1 MLTQRRLESQ
11 FDLEN
16 LCLTPSNINAKHRK
30 SHIILNN
37 MKENIP
43 PLNTIKNNKNGLISY
58 SYSQKIMLQTK
69 PKLNSKLVKSPNI
82 NNNYRILSLP
92 LNEGKES
99 EIMNR
104 PLPSY
109 KDRYLSELQGKS
121 NQRDDAPTLQI
132 TNNSP
137 SNQQQNLAPVS
148 PIFYKSQMKETNFV
162 SPVSRQQLN
171 DRSPFILKTP
181 QNSLKPTQ
189 NNYFELINQ
198 KTTNGF
204 QQQKFTIK
212 NKSKYN
218 NFLMPSNNNE
228 VTIKVPS
235 CPVLIDEAEIDYSP
249 QMKTYTPNNKRIT
262 CQRSRLIFKKYMDN
276 SGEISQN
283 SPDLLTA
290 NLKKQNLQI
299 ATLNT
304 SAEKQLQQINNSVEK
319 SQDFSHLKKYYG
331 QKYEPKLQVKQQLQQ
346 QQSNR
351 QPSLKSKKL
360 QMILSQRNNI
370 QAINNQTTNA
380 YFGDYEMKP
389 WDQKSE
395 TFLTE
400 EADTSLI
407 DILNQLSK

>member
-1 MLTQRRLESQ
+1 MFTQRRLESQ
-11 FDLEN
+11 FDLDN
-16 LCLTPSNINAKHRK
+16 LCLTPSNINTKHRK

-43 PLNTIKNNKNGLISY
+43 PLNTVKNNKNGLISY
-58 SYSQKIMLQTK
+58 SYSQKVLLQTK
-69 PKLNSKLVKSPNI
+69 PKLNNKLVKSPNI
-82 NNNYRILSLP
+82 NSNYRILSLP
-92 LNEGKES
+92 LNEGKEN

-109 KDRYLSELQGKS
+109 KDRYLSEIQVKS
-121 NQRDDAPTLQI
+121 NQREDANVQI
-132 TNNSP
+132 INNSP
-137 SNQQQNLAPVS
+137 SNQQQNLACVS
-148 PIFYKSQMKETNFV
+148 PLYYKSQLRETNLV
-162 SPVSRQQLN
+162 SPVPRQLN
-171 DRSPFILKTP
+171 DKSPFVLKTP
-181 QNSLKPTQ
+181 QNSLKPSQ
-189 NNYFELINQ
+189 NNYFEQINQ

-204 QQQKFTIK
+204 YQQKFSIK

-218 NFLMPSNNNE
+218 NFLMPSNHE
-228 VTIKVPS
+228 VSIKVPS
-235 CPVLIDEAEIDYSP
+235 CPVLIDEAEFDCSP
-249 QMKTYTPNNKRIT
+249 QIKTYTPNNKRIT

-290 NLKKQNLQI
+290 NLKKQNLQL

-304 SAEKQLQQINNSVEK
+304 SAEKQLQEINNSVEK

-351 QPSLKSKKL
+351 QLSIKSKKL
-360 QMILSQRNNI
+360 QMILSQRNNT
-370 QAINNQTTNA
+370 QVINNQTTNA
-380 YFGDYEMKP
+380 YLGDYEMKP